1 MFFDVKT
8 LALANLGIQIFLIAF
23 VFQAVYFVK
32 KGNPLKHC
40 AMVRIAVPLQVLA
53 IITVML
59 PSLLGFIKFEPL
71 GALFNAELLIHHTL
85 GLLVVVLWIY
95 VNLAFS
101 NVIRMPSNF
110 RLFMRT
116 ALGLWLLSLV
126 LGLHIYT
133 RLYV

>member
-1 MFFDVKT
+1 MVFDVKT
-8 LALANLGIQIFLIAF
+8 LALVNLGIQIFLIVF
-23 VFQAVYFVK
+23 VFCAVYFVK

-40 AMVRIAVPLQVLA
+40 TMVRIAIPLQILA

-59 PSLLGFIKFEPL
+59 PSLLGYIKIEPF
-71 GALFNAELLIHHTL
+71 GIFNAELLIHHTL
-85 GLLVVVLWIY
+85 GLLVIVLWIY

-101 NVIRMPSNF
+101 NIIRMPGNF
-110 RLFMRT
+110 RMFMRT

>member
-1 MFFDVKT
+1 MVFDVKT

-23 VFQAVYFVK
+23 VFCAVYFVK

-59 PSLLGFIKFEPL
+59 PSLLGYIINEPF
-71 GALFNAELLIHHTL
+71 GIFNAELLIHHTL

-95 VNLAFS
+95 INLAFS
-101 NVIRMPSNF
+101 NVIRMPGNF
-110 RLFMRT
+110 RMFMRT
-116 ALGLWLLSLV
+116 ALGLWLLALV

>member
-1 MFFDVKT
+1 MVFDVKT

-32 KGNPLKHC
+32 KGNPVKHC
-40 AMVRIAVPLQVLA
+40 AMVRMAVPLQVLA
-53 IITVML
+53 IIAVML
-59 PSLLGFIKFEPL
+59 PSLLGSIKIEPF
-71 GALFNAELLIHHTL
+71 GIFNAELLIHHTL

-95 VNLAFS
+95 INLAFG
-101 NVIRMPSNF
+101 NIIRMPGNF
-110 RLFMRT
+110 RMFMRT
-116 ALGLWLLSLV
+116 ALGLWVLALV

>member
-1 MFFDVKT
+1 MVFDVKT

-40 AMVRIAVPLQVLA
+40 AMVRMAVPLQVLA
-53 IITVML
+53 IIAVML
-59 PSLLGFIKFEPL
+59 PSLLGYIIIEPF
-71 GALFNAELLIHHTL
+71 GIFKAELFIHHTL

-95 VNLAFS
+95 INLAFG
-101 NVIRMPSNF
+101 NIIRMPGNF
-110 RLFMRT
+110 RMFMRT
-116 ALGLWLLSLV
+116 ALGLWVLALV

-133 RLYV
+133 RIYV

>member
-1 MFFDVKT
+1 MAFDVKT

-53 IITVML
+53 IIAVML
-59 PSLLGFIKFEPL
+59 PSLLGYILVEPS
-71 GALFNAELLIHHTL
+71 GIFKTELLIHHTL
-85 GLLVVVLWIY
+85 GLLVVLLWIY
-95 VNLAFS
+95 INLAFS
-101 NVIRMPSNF
+101 NVISMPGNF

>member
-1 MFFDVKT
+1 MVFDVKT
-8 LALANLGIQIFLIAF
+8 LALVNLGIQIFLIVF
-23 VFQAVYFVK
+23 VFCAVYFVK
-32 KGNPLKHC
+32 KGKPLKHC
-40 AMVRIAVPLQVLA
+40 TMVRIAIPLQILA

-59 PSLLGFIKFEPL
+59 PSLLGYIKIEPI
-71 GALFNAELLIHHTL
+71 GIFNAELLIHHTL
-85 GLLVVVLWIY
+85 GLLVIVLWIY

-101 NVIRMPSNF
+101 NIIRMPGNF
-110 RLFMRT
+110 RMFMRT

>member
-1 MFFDVKT
+1 MVFDVKT

-23 VFQAVYFVK
+23 VLQAVYFVK

-40 AMVRIAVPLQVLA
+40 SMVRIAVPLQILA

-59 PSLLGFIKFEPL
+59 PSLLGYLTIEPF
-71 GALFNAELLIHHTL
+71 GIFKAELLIHHTL
-85 GLLVVVLWIY
+85 GLLVVVFWIY
-95 VNLAFS
+95 INLAFG
-101 NVIRMPSNF
+101 NIIRMPRNF
-110 RLFMRT
+110 RMFMRT
-116 ALGLWLLSLV
+116 ALGLWLLALV